1 VQLTPLARLWA
12 GRDLGRQS
20 AAALPRW
27 YVPGCAWFQELQ
39 QPIPPADGGSS
50 HIASGGRQSVRV
62 SLPTPASGAADR
74 YTLGRLCQLI
84 QVDRFS
90 EVLLKSF
97 RESEMLV
104 HPSCWFRTCCTAS

>member
-74 YTLGRLCQLI
+74 YTFGGRKHCSNETL
-84 QVDRFS
+84 R
-90 EVLLKSF
+90 
-97 RESEMLV
+97 
-104 HPSCWFRTCCTAS
+104 